1 MAEHPL
7 HPVNRGHLLRITG
20 PLGIWQHAAGPIPNQ
35 AFGYCTDDVARA
47 LIVDLLHR
55 REIGWTSVR
64 PTARR
69 SLQFLSE
76 AFDPTLGTFR
86 NFRAADG
93 SWLDAV
99 GSEDCQGRALLALGF
114 TLAEA
119 PDHALAARARTL
131 FTAALPAIGRL
142 TALRASASALLGCNA
157 ALDAGL
163 AGETRATFDA
173 LASRLRLAFAPAAPN
188 RNWPWPEPVLTYEN
202 ALLPNA
208 IIVAAVRLHDDELLR
223 TGLGA
228 LDWLVREQTSMGGR
242 WSPIGS
248 SGWWRRGGTRHRFD
262 QQPIEATSMIL
273 AAETALDATGDA
285 RYRRVVDAAYGWFL
299 GDNDV
304 GTALADPTT
313 GGCHDGLTPSG
324 ANLNQGAEST
334 LMWQIALE
342 QVRRIRG
349 SGAVIQ
355 PQLARRSALAQSRAF
370 ALAISR

>member
-1 MAEHPL
+1 M
-7 HPVNRGHLLRITG
+7 TG
-20 PLGIWQHAAGPIPNQ
+20 PLGVWQHAAGPIPDK

-47 LIVDLLHR
+47 LSVDLLHR
-55 REIGWTSVR
+55 RELGWTAVR

-69 SLQFLSE
+69 SMRFLSD
-76 AFDPTLGTFR
+76 AFDPALGTFR

-93 SWLDAV
+93 AWLDAV
-99 GSEDCQGRALLALGF
+99 GSEDSQGRALLALGL

-119 PDHALAARARTL
+119 PDRAMAARARTL
-131 FTAALPAIGRL
+131 FTAALPAIDRL

-163 AGETRATFDA
+163 SGKTQGTFDA
-173 LASRLRLAFAPAAPN
+173 LASRLRLAFAPTRLA
-188 RNWPWPEPVLTYEN
+188 RDWPWPEPVLTYEN
-202 ALLPNA
+202 ALLPHA
-208 IIVAAVRLHDDELLR
+208 IIVAAVRLHDDDLLR

-228 LDWLVREQTSMGGR
+228 LDWLVREQTSTGGR

-248 SGWWRRGGTRHRFD
+248 SGWWHRGGVRHRFD
-262 QQPIEATSMIL
+262 QQPIEATASIL
-273 AAETALDATGDA
+273 AAAAALRATGDD
-285 RYRRVVDAAYGWFL
+285 RYRRVVEAAYGWFL

-304 GTALADPTT
+304 GAALANPMT
-313 GGCHDGLTPSG
+313 GGCHDGLTPRG

-349 SGAVIQ
+349 SGAVTQ
-355 PQLARRSALAQSRAF
+355 PQLAQRSALPQPLAF
-370 ALAISR
+370 PLSISR